1 MRSRRTVLISCLAT
15 GALLLPAEAAAA
27 PGGDAEVTVGSDDR
41 YFSHNKQNEP
51 GLAVNPVNPEIL
63 AAGANDNIDLE
74 QCNAGDPEA
83 TPDRPAATICPFTP
97 GVGVSGVQFSLNGGA
112 SWVQPTY
119 TGYSARNA
127 SCRPAPGTSPDCV
140 PTVGP
145 IGTLP
150 WYYENNLVSNGD
162 PELAFGPVPDGNGG
176 FSWDNGER
184 LYYANIATNFPGQQ
198 GFRGAGAIAVSRTD
212 NVAAA
217 AAGNKR
223 AWMDPVIVTRQ
234 NSALFSDKEQIWA
247 DNAESSPYF
256 GNVYVCNVGF
266 RGTAGSEPVLL
277 ATSTD
282 GGDVWTTRQLTAA
295 TNNNQTGGRQGCA
308 VRTDSEGVVYVVFAG
323 FDKQRQTDVFFQT
336 RSFNGGQ
343 NFERPE
349 VIQDVAGIGQFDP
362 AQGRFTIDGIAG
374 ARTNTF
380 PSFDIANG
388 APSGEDA
395 TDEIVLAWSDDR
407 AGVNREKAYLIRSTN
422 GGDSY
427 GPPQTVSAP
436 GDRANQPAV
445 AIAPDGSDVYVVYN
459 AYLDPWRNNTTSSR
473 RMLGVVHYVAPNGAL
488 TSLHRGEV
496 GDARGSS
503 ANGLTAEFLGDY
515 NYAVATRDDA
525 TAVWNDV
532 RDAAVCRAINT
543 YRQAFV
549 DDMLNGT
556 AEPMVADRPRDRA
569 AANDVPTTL
578 PNSHSAELRPA
589 PNNMCPQGTTEAFG
603 NSDIYGGTYADPTP

>member
-1 MRSRRTVLISCLAT
+1 MIGAFAA
-15 GALLLPAEAAAA
+15 GALVLPAEAMAVPT
-27 PGGDAEVTVGSDDR
+27 PGGDTEVTVGSDDR

-74 QCNAGDPEA
+74 QCNAGDPL
-83 TPDRPAATICPFTP
+83 TCPFTP
-97 GVGVSGVQFSLNGGA
+97 GVGVSGVQFSLNGGT

-119 TGYSARNA
+119 TGYTARTPA
-127 SCRPAPGTSPDCV
+127 CRPAPGTGPDCV

-212 NVAAA
+212 DVVAAA
-217 AAGNKR
+217 AGDKD
-223 AWMDPVIVTRQ
+223 AWLDPVIVTRQ

-247 DNAESSPYF
+247 DNTESSPYF

-266 RGTAGSEPVLL
+266 RGAAGSEPVLL

-308 VRTDSEGVVYVVFAG
+308 IRTDSEGAVYVVFEG
-323 FDKQRQTDVFFQT
+323 FDKQRQTGVFYQT

-343 NFERPE
+343 NFERPR

-395 TDEIVLAWSDDR
+395 TDEVVLTWSDDR

-422 GGDSY
+422 GGTSY
-427 GPPQTVSAP
+427 GPPRTVSAP
-436 GDRANQPAV
+436 RDRANQPAV
-445 AIAPDGSDVYVVYN
+445 AIAPDGSDVYIVYN
-459 AYLDPWRNNTTSSR
+459 AYLDPWRNNTTSPR
-473 RMLGVVHYVAPNGAL
+473 RMLGVVRYVAPNGMS
-488 TSLHRGEV
+488 TSLHRGEI

-532 RDAAVCRAINT
+532 RDAAVCTAINT

-549 DDMLNGT
+549 DDVLSGN
-556 AEPMVADRPRDRA
+556 AEPLVADRPRDRA

-578 PNSHSAELRPA
+578 PNAHSPELRPG
-589 PNNMCPQGTTEAFG
+589 PNNECPQGTTEAFG
-603 NSDIYGGTYADPTP
+603 NTDIYGGTYPDPTP

>member
-1 MRSRRTVLISCLAT
+1 MSSRPAVLISLLAAA
-15 GALLLPAEAAAA
+15 ALLLPAEAAAA
-27 PGGDAEVTVGSDDR
+27 PTPGGDTEVTVGSDDR

-74 QCNAGDPEA
+74 ECNAGDPL
-83 TPDRPAATICPFTP
+83 TCPFTP
-97 GVGVSGVQFSLNGGA
+97 GVGLSGVQFSVNGGT

-127 SCRPAPGTSPDCV
+127 SCRPAPGTSAGCV
-140 PTVGP
+140 PRVGP

-176 FSWDNGER
+176 FSWANGQR

-212 NVAAA
+212 DVVAAA
-217 AAGNKR
+217 AGDKD
-223 AWMDPVIVTRQ
+223 AWLDPVIVTRQ

-247 DNAESSPYF
+247 DNAAETSPYF

-277 ATSTD
+277 ARSTD

-308 VRTDSEGVVYVVFAG
+308 VRTDSEGVVYVVYAG

-343 NFERPE
+343 NFERPR

-388 APSGEDA
+388 APSGADA
-395 TDEIVLAWSDDR
+395 TDEIVLTWSDDR

-422 GGDSY
+422 GGNSY
-427 GPPQTVSAP
+427 GPPRTVSAR

-473 RMLGVVHYVAPNGAL
+473 RMLGVVRYVAPNGMSA
-488 TSLHRGEV
+488 SLHRGEI

-515 NYAVATRDDA
+515 NYAVATRDGA
-525 TAVWNDV
+525 SAVWNDV
-532 RDAAVCRAINT
+532 RDAAVCPAINA
-543 YRQAFV
+543 YRQANV
-549 DDMLNGT
+549 DDILSGG
-556 AEPMVADRPRDRA
+556 AEPMVGDAPEDRA
-569 AANDVPTTL
+569 AANDVPVAL
-578 PNSHSAELRPA
+578 PNAHSPALRPA
-589 PNNMCPQGTTEAFG
+589 PNNQCPQGTPEAFG
-603 NSDIYGGTYADPTP
+603 NTDIYGGTYADPTP